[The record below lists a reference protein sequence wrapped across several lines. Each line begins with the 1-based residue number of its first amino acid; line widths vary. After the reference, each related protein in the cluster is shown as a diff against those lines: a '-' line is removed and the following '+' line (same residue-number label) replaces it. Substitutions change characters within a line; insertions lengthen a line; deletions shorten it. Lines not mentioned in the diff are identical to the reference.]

1 MSRVRIH
8 DAAAKEWRVIGQWTA
23 DAIRAQISA
32 LELASSIRE
41 HEAGTAKS
49 PQLFEVRF
57 LPDTLIDTHAHDADE
72 IMYVVEGE
80 MVVGQRTLLPGS
92 SIFIEGSTLYSFK
105 AGPAGL
111 RVLNFRPCADTTYH
125 SREKFLAARRL
136 ADA

>member
-1 MSRVRIH
+1 MARVRIH
-8 DAAAKEWRVIGQWTA
+8 DAAAQEWRVIGDWTTE
-23 DAIRAQISA
+23 AIRSQISA

-41 HEAGTAKS
+41 HEAGSPTR

-57 LPDTLIDTHAHDADE
+57 LPGTHVDTHAHDADE

-80 MVVGQRTLLPGS
+80 MIVGQRSLLPGA
-92 SIFIEGSTLYSFK
+92 SIFIEGSTLYSFR

-125 SREKFLAARRL
+125 SREQVLAARRP
-136 ADA
+136 AAA